1 MLDDE
6 AFETEIR
13 IATEKKK
20 YRRFEGEGKMQQFQE
35 KQTGPCPNCGA
46 DGSKRT
52 WREVTGGNG
61 YVRVRS
67 DAHKF
72 NGSEVLVL
80 VCKVCGS
87 VQFFTDPQ
95 DFN

>member
-1 MLDDE
+1 MKASELGSE
-6 AFETEIR
+6 ELQR
-13 IATEKKK
+13 KRSRVK
-20 YRRFEGEGKMQQFQE
+20 GEGKMQQVQE
-35 KQTGPCPNCGA
+35 KQTGSCPNCGA

-80 VCKVCGS
+80 VCKVCGY